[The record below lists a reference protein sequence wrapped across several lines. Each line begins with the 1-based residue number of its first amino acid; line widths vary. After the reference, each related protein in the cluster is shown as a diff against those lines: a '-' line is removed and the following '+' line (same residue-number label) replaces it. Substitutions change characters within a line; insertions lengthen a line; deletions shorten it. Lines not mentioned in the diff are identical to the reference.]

1 MNRTQEFFK
10 KNMKRISV
18 LTFAAILVFCI
29 VNRNI
34 ISAEYL
40 ESHMPEQPFMA
51 FCFIMLMYLLKSISI
66 AFPVRVIQITVGALY
81 PMLWAFLINLTGSTL
96 GFITAYYIG
105 KLLGEAYVDKLV
117 SKYPKFKAMIG
128 LQNSGTV
135 FFSIILRTMTFI
147 PLDVASMYMGASKSN
162 FRKYLLGSVIGIIP
176 SAAIATSMG
185 NSLLDPLSKEFIKPF
200 LLLSLMSVLSFVCYV
215 IYIKRCKRNE
225 I

>member
-1 MNRTQEFFK
+1 MNRAQEFFK

-18 LTFAAILVFCI
+18 LTFAAIVVFCI

-34 ISAEYL
+34 FSAEFL
-40 ESHMPEQPFMA
+40 EAHMPEQPFIA
-51 FCFIMLMYLLKSISI
+51 FCFIMLMYLLKTISI
-66 AFPVRVIQITVGALY
+66 AFPAMAIRITVGALY
-81 PMLWAFLINLTGSTL
+81 PEPLAFLINLTGSTL

-117 SKYPKFKAMIG
+117 SKYPKFKTMIAF
-128 LQNSGTV
+128 QNSGTV
-135 FFSIILRTMTFI
+135 FFSFILRTMTFI

-176 SAAIATSMG
+176 SVAIATSME

-200 LLLSLMSVLSFVCYV
+200 LLLSLMSVLSFVCYLM
-215 IYIKRCKRNE
+215 YIKKRSRTD